1 MSFPEASV
9 EIVSTDKCPLYEA
22 GDEFELSGKAA
33 SSLLH
38 KPVCLILA
46 GNILSVLTKSEDMDS
61 DLKSVFYCSGCIGLV
76 RFEYKK
82 RDLTSLIGKPDGM
95 SDVVSLL
102 RGFSIFS
109 QLNENEI
116 RDIVSFLRLDKFDKG
131 DIILR
136 KGEPGKKLFIIV
148 AGRVEVLGD
157 AGVRI
162 AFLEKG
168 EVFGEMSLLSGEP
181 VAATIRVVEPSKV
194 LYLNGEYFRKFLNR
208 FSSLQIYLARLLAQR
223 LAKTNVA
230 KFEEFASG
238 MVGKLSEIPPTGLFQ
253 TLNLNQKTG
262 VLILKLP
269 EGSAILVFRDG
280 EIIRAKHNKKRG
292 REAFFELLKENEG
305 HFKFIPGLSE
315 EEMKTPPL
323 GEFMGLLM
331 EGVRRLDESNI
342 G

>member
-1 MSFPEASV
+1 MSFSDASV
-9 EIVSTDKCPLYEA
+9 EIINTDNCPLYET
-22 GDEFELSGKAA
+22 GDEFELSGKAI
-33 SSLLH
+33 SSLLN
-38 KPVCLILA
+38 KPTCLIFA
-46 GNILSVLTKSEDMDS
+46 GDILSVLTKNGDTESG
-61 DLKSVFYCSGCIGLV
+61 LKSVFYCSGCTGLI

-82 RDLTSLIGKPDGM
+82 RDLASLIDKHEGR
-95 SDVVSLL
+95 SDVVRLL
-102 RGFSIFS
+102 RSFSIFS
-109 QLNENEI
+109 QLNEKEI
-116 RDIVSFLRLDKFDKG
+116 RDIVSFLKLDKFDKG

-136 KGEPGKKLFIIV
+136 KGEPGKKLSIIV
-148 AGRVEVLGD
+148 AGKVEVLGD

-181 VAATIRVVEPSKV
+181 VTATIRAVEPSKI
-194 LYLNGEYFRKFLNR
+194 LYLNGEYFRKILNR

-223 LAKTNVA
+223 LSKTNEA

-269 EGSAILVFRDG
+269 RGSAVLVFRDG
-280 EIIRAKHNKKRG
+280 EVIRAKYNQQRG
-292 REAFFELLKENEG
+292 KDAFFEVLKENDG
-305 HFKFIPGLSE
+305 HFKFIPDLPE

-323 GEFMGLLM
+323 GDFMGLLM
-331 EGVRRLDESNI
+331 EGVRRLDELNV